1 MVVNGMIA
9 SFLLADLVLVG
20 LWGFFVCPRYLTI
33 GHKHTFSRSL
43 FCMGKVI

>member
-20 LWGFFVCPRYLTI
+20 LCGFFFCPRYLTI
-33 GHKHTFSRSL
+33 GHTFSRSL